1 MSSVVKNSLLLLAV
15 NMLHANLPVVCP
27 FRITTMNSESATVRR
42 SAQDA
47 QGRVHELEEMI
58 ARKDQENHTNSRALE
73 RKDKIY
79 RDTLAEI
86 ELKVAT
92 SSCFHICYVNVNV

>member
-1 MSSVVKNSLLLLAV
+1 
-15 NMLHANLPVVCP
+15 
-27 FRITTMNSESATVRR
+27 MNNESATARR

-47 QGRVHELEEMI
+47 QARVQELEEII

-86 ELKVAT
+86 ELKVVVT
-92 SSCFHICYVNVNV
+92 S